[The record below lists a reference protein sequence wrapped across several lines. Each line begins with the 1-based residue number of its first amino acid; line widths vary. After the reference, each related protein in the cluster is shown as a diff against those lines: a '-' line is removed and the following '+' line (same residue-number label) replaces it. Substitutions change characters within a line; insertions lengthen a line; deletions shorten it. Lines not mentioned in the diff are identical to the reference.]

1 MSIPHPHPSKRGDT
15 LSDTKVS
22 EFRTIS
28 VAIDHHENVPE
39 LLDLVLCKL
48 GGAAVLWIMGI
59 RRLAWGYDG
68 DMMGI

>member
-48 GGAAVLWIMGI
+48 GGPLFCGS
-59 RRLAWGYDG
+59 WGCEGWHG